1 VKKRERSRKSATG
14 ATNTSPEEA
23 SPGGAPRIYPQ
34 RKKKDHKP
42 HKTKHGEQLAGNA
55 SEDQNLH
62 SATGATTVEAEET
75 KAPRSYL
82 AAADAG
88 SPAITNEE
96 ELDAPY

>member
-1 VKKRERSRKSATG
+1 M
-14 ATNTSPEEA
+14 
-23 SPGGAPRIYPQ
+23 IYPQ

-42 HKTKHGEQLAGNA
+42 HNTKHGEQLAGNA

-62 SATGATTVEAEET
+62 SATGDTTVGIEAEET